1 VLGYVRN
8 LLTSLADNLNLPY
21 LNKIDL
27 MKWPIFSLLEPEFAC
42 KIKMACVYGN
52 LGNEAIVVTKNNE
65 VFATGSNAAGCLGL
79 RDLQSTLIPKKVKA
93 LCSKG
98 VKGFAYGS
106 GPHVIA
112 FTETGEV
119 YSWGHN
125 GYSELGNGSSTQCLF
140 PTVIGSSLSG
150 KEVIEVACGSH
161 HSLALTRDG
170 EVRCCSIL
178 YTEHTAQDE
187 FLLCDTHPV
196 FRVKVLQ
203 KRSSSLDKYGV
214 LCSELKIVISTSLL
228 GVVMQSTTE

>member
-1 VLGYVRN
+1 MLGYVRN

-52 LGNEAIVVTKNNE
+52 LGNEAILVTKNDE
-65 VFATGSNAAGCLGL
+65 VFAIGSNAASCLGL
-79 RDLQSTLIPKKVKA
+79 GDLQSTLIPKKVKA

-98 VKGFAYGS
+98 VKGFAYG
-106 GPHVIA
+106 PHVIA
-112 FTETGEV
+112 FTEMGEV

-125 GYSELGNGSSTQCLF
+125 GYSELGNGSSSQCLF

-170 EVRCCSIL
+170 EVYGWGQNTCGQVGAGVSTNQAVPRKVNSHIGIKKTISIACGK
-178 YTEHTAQDE
+178 TPSMA
-187 FLLCDTHPV
+187 
-196 FRVKVLQ
+196 VLENGEVHHFTIYNW
-203 KRSSSLDKYGV
+203 R
-214 LCSELKIVISTSLL
+214 
-228 GVVMQSTTE
+228 